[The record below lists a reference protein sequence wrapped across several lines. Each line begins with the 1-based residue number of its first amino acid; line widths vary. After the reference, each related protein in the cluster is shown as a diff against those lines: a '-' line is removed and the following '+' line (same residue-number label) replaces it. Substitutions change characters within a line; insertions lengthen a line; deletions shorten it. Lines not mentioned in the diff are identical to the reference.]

1 MNKVIQYIRFPT
13 VEEWDKYIKLRGFK
27 SRKSLIGSAVI
38 STLVL
43 YVFLVWMI
51 GSPPSETPTTRMY
64 QKIAPTLFWVA
75 PILLY
80 LIQIADLRKVL
91 RRDKSTNQ
99 KPIHTKK
106 G

>member
-1 MNKVIQYIRFPT
+1 MNKIIQSIRFPT
-13 VEEWDKYIKLRGFK
+13 VKEWDKYIQLRGFK
-27 SRKSLIGSAVI
+27 SRRTLIGSAVI

-43 YVFLVWMI
+43 YVFLVWLI
-51 GSPPSETPTTRMY
+51 GSAPSETLTTRIY

-80 LIQIADLRKVL
+80 LIQIFDLRKVL
-91 RRDKSTNQ
+91 RRDKETNQ
-99 KPIHTKK
+99 KPLHTKK